1 MLSTRQLSL
10 IETTRFGVPLGGK
23 WYRGE
28 ADVVMEHAKKK
39 GYLLS
44 WDVPNRGRIHGIY
57 QDLSLEEFSRTLNKV
72 PPEHRYGYQ
81 LLLSTE
87 ECPGYM
93 ILQWRGDADPT
104 HSVLRE
110 ALARLTARCSRVLP
124 RTPHIV
130 SYCSTRPLAATKE
143 LLHSY
148 HVVTR
153 NLLFGNNHDGTM
165 RGFFSLGMKEIDLR
179 VYTRN
184 AQLLLP
190 NCRAYGCP
198 VALTK
203 LSLEP
208 VCG

>member
-1 MLSTRQLSL
+1 MISTRQLGL
-10 IETTRFGVPLGGK
+10 IETGRFGVPLGGK
-23 WYRGE
+23 WYRHE
-28 ADVVMEHAKKK
+28 AEVIMEHAKKE
-39 GYLLS
+39 GFLLS
-44 WDVPNRGRIHGIY
+44 WDVHNKGRIHGIY
-57 QDLSLEEFSRTLNKV
+57 QDLTAQEFLRTLNKV
-72 PPEHRYGYQ
+72 PVERRYGYQ

-93 ILQWRGDADPT
+93 ILRWRGDPDPT
-104 HSVLRE
+104 HSVLKE
-110 ALARLTARCSRVLP
+110 ALRRLAARCSRAYP
-124 RTPHIV
+124 RMPQV
-130 SYCSTRPLAATKE
+130 ASYCSSRPLPATKE
-143 LLHSY
+143 LFHSY

-165 RGFFSLGMKEIDLR
+165 RDFFNLGMREIDLR

-190 NCRAYGCP
+190 NCRPYGSP

-208 VCG
+208 PCD